1 MNEGIVAGDDFV
13 ADVLGDALLDEVDTV
28 ELDNVVE
35 EVVNDVS
42 NNLVL
47 FESHGFENVL
57 LHWAKCSIL
66 SRGVIDKF
74 TNVSHLMKSNKKY
87 MRTLG
92 SLLQESADY
101 CFVIINVLTVGEFYC
116 FTGFFVFLIHVLFI
130 YLFILF
136 FMF

>member
-47 FESHGFENVL
+47 FESHGLEDVL
-57 LHWAKCSIL
+57 LYGRAKCSIP

-74 TNVSHLMKSNKKY
+74 TYVSHLMKSNKKY

-92 SLLQESADY
+92 SLL
-101 CFVIINVLTVGEFYC
+101 
-116 FTGFFVFLIHVLFI
+116 
-130 YLFILF
+130 
-136 FMF
+136 